1 MVIPP
6 FALTR
11 TPVRAFRKFSFSH
24 PFNVFAANF
33 ALDRTLSLPYL
44 LTDAPMSF
52 ENHYNADQNPD
63 CEEEARSTGPR
74 TPEGKAISSQN
85 ATKHGCRS
93 KTLILRD
100 EDPAEYETLHQK
112 WWNQYQPAGQ
122 AEETLVKQVIDN
134 HWYLMRAQK
143 RMEQVD
149 FGLPADVFSWTA
161 DQQKLFN
168 NFQRYKTAAERAFQK
183 SFREV
188 EAYLRDRRRD
198 KIAVEKA
205 ELMRA
210 KIEAQIKKLAPKP
223 APPPRKFTP
232 IEEIRARMRGDQAFP
247 ISIEHPPHNA

>member
-1 MVIPP
+1 MN
-6 FALTR
+6 L
-11 TPVRAFRKFSFSH
+11 
-24 PFNVFAANF
+24 
-33 ALDRTLSLPYL
+33 
-44 LTDAPMSF
+44 
-52 ENHYNADQNPD
+52 ENHQNPDQNPD
-63 CEEEARSTGPR
+63 CEGETRSTGPR

-85 ATKHGCRS
+85 ATKHGCRL

-100 EDPAEYETLHQK
+100 EDPTEYEALHQK
-112 WWNQYQPAGQ
+112 WSNQYQPIGQ

-149 FGLPADVFSWTA
+149 FGLAADVLSWTA

-198 KIAVEKA
+198 KIAAEKA

-223 APPPRKFTP
+223 EPPPASSPRSRRLEPESEAIKPSPMSHRRFAKT
-232 IEEIRARMRGDQAFP
+232 RMDRHP
-247 ISIEHPPHNA
+247 ISLAASDMPTARIGLVKLMS